1 MAVEIITVGGYDVVG
16 RNCTAI
22 KIDDDVIVFDI
33 GIHLESYIQLTEDED
48 IKKFEV
54 EDLIKVKA
62 IPDLSVIEH
71 WKDKIRAIIP
81 SHAHLDH
88 VGAIPFLAGRYKAP
102 IICTPFTAAV
112 LRAIIRDEKIPF
124 KNRIKTVNTGSS
136 IKITKDITAE
146 FITVTHSTP
155 QTAMV
160 ALHTKHGIIVYAN
173 DFKFDMSPTL
183 GKTPDLKRLRQ
194 LGQKGVYA
202 LVVESTYA
210 DDDRKMPSESVAK
223 EMLRDAILD
232 DEKEVQ
238 AILVTTFSS
247 HIARLKS
254 IIELGKKLGR
264 KVIFLGRSLAK
275 YVNAAEEVGIVHF
288 SKEIEIVKY
297 GNNIRKRLNELQPRK
312 KKYLIVVT
320 GHQGEPKATLAKI
333 ARDVF
338 KFRLDHRDKVIFSC
352 NVIPTPTNEKNR
364 EHLERDLKHRRI
376 RIFKGIH
383 VSGHAARQDLQDLLE
398 MLKPEHIIPSH
409 GEEKMR
415 KSLAGLC
422 KEMGWKKN
430 IHLLAE
436 GQHAV
441 LK

>member
-1 MAVEIITVGGYDVVG
+1 MGIEICGIGGYTEVG

-155 QTAMV
+155 QTAMI
-160 ALHTKHGIIVYAN
+160 ALHTKYGSIMYAN

-194 LGQKGVYA
+194 LVG
-202 LVVESTYA
+202 
-210 DDDRKMPSESVAK
+210 MP
-223 EMLRDAILD
+223 
-232 DEKEVQ
+232 
-238 AILVTTFSS
+238 
-247 HIARLKS
+247 
-254 IIELGKKLGR
+254 
-264 KVIFLGRSLAK
+264 
-275 YVNAAEEVGIVHF
+275 Y
-288 SKEIEIVKY
+288 
-297 GNNIRKRLNELQPRK
+297 
-312 KKYLIVVT
+312 
-320 GHQGEPKATLAKI
+320 
-333 ARDVF
+333 
-338 KFRLDHRDKVIFSC
+338 
-352 NVIPTPTNEKNR
+352 
-364 EHLERDLKHRRI
+364 
-376 RIFKGIH
+376 
-383 VSGHAARQDLQDLLE
+383 
-398 MLKPEHIIPSH
+398 
-409 GEEKMR
+409 
-415 KSLAGLC
+415 
-422 KEMGWKKN
+422 
-430 IHLLAE
+430 
-436 GQHAV
+436 
-441 LK
+441 